1 MTTEL
6 KLPDFESWT
15 DAQIDAFT
23 DKVIEALDKLP
34 EEGVPGHVYSREEVE
49 TLYAAGYQ
57 LYRQGDLKNSTA
69 IFEYLCI
76 HENDDARF
84 WTALAVAMQKQKKW
98 DPAIDAYSMAALL
111 DATNVS
117 LYLYATEC
125 LMASRQWS
133 RAKQS
138 LDAFFTVCGNVHGDG
153 DKPEVRPLID
163 KAEVWKDVIKSK
175 LAGAAESS

>member
-69 IFEYLCI
+69 IFQYLCI
-76 HENDDARF
+76 YESDDARF

-138 LDAFFTVCGNVHGDG
+138 LDAFFYR
-153 DKPEVRPLID
+153 VRQR
-163 KAEVWKDVIKSK
+163 ARRWRQTR
-175 LAGAAESS
+175 GAPAHRQGGSLERRNQVKTCRRR